1 MKRLSGFFQ
10 FIIGFFLGVLLLAG
24 GAAAIGF
31 VFFSRFNAPPPKPI
45 FAEEKESEKT
55 SANNQPAASQPEKS
69 TISKEKTE
77 PKPTASAQ
85 NTEEEALPSGSYKAR
100 VTWSTGLSLR
110 SRPSRG
116 AERIGG
122 VDYNTELI
130 ILEKSR
136 DGEWEKVRLVNG
148 TQEGWVKAGNV
159 EKLSE

>member
-45 FAEEKESEKT
+45 FAEEKEQEKLT
-55 SANNQPAASQPEKS
+55 ANNQPASPQPEKS
-69 TISKEKTE
+69 ATSKPKTE
-77 PKPTASAQ
+77 PKPTDSSQ
-85 NTEEEALPSGSYKAR
+85 DTEQEKLPAGTYKAR

-110 SRPSRG
+110 SGPSRE

-122 VDYNTELI
+122 VDYNAELI
-130 ILEKSR
+130 VLEKSR
-136 DGEWEKVRLVNG
+136 DGQWEKVRLANG
-148 TQEGWVKAGNV
+148 TQEGWVKAGNM
-159 EKLSE
+159 EKLPD

>member
-10 FIIGFFLGVLLLAG
+10 FIIGFFLGVILLGG

-45 FAEEKESEKT
+45 FAEEKEKEEP
-55 SANNQPAASQPEKS
+55 SAENQPASSQPEKS
-69 TISKEKTE
+69 ATSTEKTE
-77 PKPTASAQ
+77 TEPTPPQ
-85 NTEEEALPSGSYKAR
+85 DTEQEKLPAGSYKAR

-110 SRPSRG
+110 SGPSRE
-116 AERIGG
+116 ADRIGG

-130 ILEKSR
+130 VLEKSR
-136 DGEWEKVRLVNG
+136 DGEWEKVRLANG

-159 EKLSE
+159 EKLSD

>member
-10 FIIGFFLGVLLLAG
+10 FIIGFFLGVILLGG

-31 VFFSRFNAPPPKPI
+31 VFFSRFNTPPPKPI
-45 FAEEKESEKT
+45 FAEEKEEPSVE
-55 SANNQPAASQPEKS
+55 NQPASSQPEKS
-69 TISKEKTE
+69 AASTGKTE
-77 PKPTASAQ
+77 TKSTSSPQAKEQ
-85 NTEEEALPSGSYKAR
+85 EKLPAGSYKAR

-110 SRPSRG
+110 SSPSRE

-130 ILEKSR
+130 VLEKSH
-136 DGEWEKVRLVNG
+136 DGEWEKVRLANG

-159 EKLSE
+159 EKLSD